1 MEARDGI
8 HPTRTTCTIAFIGQR
23 VHELQSVTSATDR
36 QIQSHLDS
44 ISLLVRDYFT
54 SSRSTGWHGPVL
66 ADGVVMEVQ
75 YDVLQRV
82 AWCKL
87 SGVKKASSGIE
98 RVSLAEGVAGGIS
111 SRIWYVC
118 FLPSLD
124 DCEVLPPFIICLFVA
139 SRPSRHDD
147 KEELK
152 QTEGITVRR

>member
-1 MEARDGI
+1 
-8 HPTRTTCTIAFIGQR
+8 
-23 VHELQSVTSATDR
+23 
-36 QIQSHLDS
+36 
-44 ISLLVRDYFT
+44 
-54 SSRSTGWHGPVL
+54 
-66 ADGVVMEVQ
+66 MEVQ

-124 DCEVLPPFIICLFVA
+124 DCEVLPRLSFVCLLRRDHRDTTTRKSL
-139 SRPSRHDD
+139 SRQ
-147 KEELK
+147 KE
-152 QTEGITVRR
+152 